1 MYWLW
6 FEAWEHLLLTA
17 WGWSK
22 ESLAQERVMMVLH
35 CTARILHA
43 SWEPRLGI
51 RILSLS
57 RDAPGWAI
65 GLGHRGTSRHWLW
78 EIWAHMWSVSASRC
92 LNLRSLG
99 ALAAAISYPWSLQI
113 WRIRMDIHCFQRS
126 EIYGILPFEWCDVLA
141 EDFQIAIPKVIHSVQ
156 THCVLIS
163 QVLSRRVLSMLHL
176 G

>member
-99 ALAAAISYPWSLQI
+99 ALAAAISYPMKFANLKYSNGHPL
-113 WRIRMDIHCFQRS
+113 
-126 EIYGILPFEWCDVLA
+126 LPTFWDLWHSPLRVMWCVGRGFPNSNPQSDPQCANALRF
-141 EDFQIAIPKVIHSVQ
+141 DLSSTVQ
-156 THCVLIS
+156 TCA
-163 QVLSRRVLSMLHL
+163 
-176 G
+176 